1 MFNSAL
7 IILYNHA
14 RMCALSVDGS
24 IWCCVLGEAVCYVM
38 KCSVVCVYC
47 CVMRWSEWW
56 LCVYNCISGV
66 IQFCNAPVTT
76 ARSHFCTSAQRLA
89 RPPSVRR
96 SRLHGTPSIPG
107 FGTFPAFGRGRLK
120 PCARSYK
127 IIPRKQLPLTLK
139 PLHPIP
145 PTFLLSHLRNPTFLA
160 NSLSFHL
167 IFSHFIQ

>member
-1 MFNSAL
+1 MFKSVL

-14 RMCALSVDGS
+14 HMCARVAERVTWYS
-24 IWCCVLGEAVCYVM
+24 VLGGTVCDVM

-47 CVMRWSEWW
+47 CVMWWSEWW
-56 LCVYNCISGV
+56 LCGYNCISGV

-89 RPPSVRR
+89 RQPSVRR

-107 FGTFPAFGRGRLK
+107 FCTFPAFGRGRLK

-127 IIPRKQLPLTLK
+127 IIPRKRLPITLV
-139 PLHPIP
+139 
-145 PTFLLSHLRNPTFLA
+145 PTFCTSSLLS
-160 NSLSFHL
+160 SFT
-167 IFSHFIQ
+167 